1 MRIIRAV
8 VFVLLILSSISGVA
22 ICQSIVT
29 IDTSIRH
36 QTIFGWGAG
45 LRRGTEQFYAEP
57 PSLISQVEDLC
68 FNQLHINILRT
79 ICEPVIEPVEDSTVN
94 FLIDTA
100 KLNWTYYDYTTKDIY
115 AIERAVTVSNNRIN
129 YIFSSNNSAPPWQK
143 TNNNILWGGSILTT
157 KYNEFTDFMCAY
169 ILGMQ
174 NRYHIRLN
182 GFSTFNEP
190 GDSAYFE
197 TLTSSPSQVR
207 DIVIN
212 LRQKLDSLEQ
222 ASLLPHIDIIAPESP
237 VVSAAIIP
245 AGVGMNCIYYLD
257 PARGGIFNDSAAVS
271 SVDIVGTHNYFD
283 QDNTADWAKLK
294 SISLNKPIW
303 VTEASTSTFYPYDIT
318 SKNAVIQAKWIDR
331 SFTLADARAFAM
343 FAFYD
348 SLPSSGNVSSLV
360 IYNGNSVIIPKRYYG
375 FKQFVN
381 FVLPGYVRVDAAS
394 NNQNLYVSSYIN
406 PAKDTLIL
414 VAINDT
420 DIVLSNVAFH
430 CPDSTLP
437 VLQYETCDV
446 PDHSTT
452 QLDSITPPAGGIF
465 TADMQ
470 PTSIKTFVI
479 LLNKTTGIAH
489 ESSHPPGS
497 CSLSQNY
504 PNPFNP
510 TTVIQYKI
518 PVKGIV
524 KLKVLDVLGRE
535 IRTLVNEYKI
545 AGEYSI
551 NFDASKLASGI
562 YFYQLKSGN
571 FISTRK
577 MLYLK

>member
-1 MRIIRAV
+1 MRLIKTAA
-8 VFVLLILSSISGVA
+8 FVLLIIAGFSGISV
-22 ICQSIVT
+22 CQSTVT
-29 IDTSIRH
+29 IDTSVHH

-57 PSLISQVEDLC
+57 PSIVSQIEDLC

-115 AIERAVTVSNNRIN
+115 AIERAITVSNGRVN

-143 TNNNILWGGSILTT
+143 TNYNILWGGSILPLM
-157 KYNEFTDFMCAY
+157 YNEFTDFMCSY

-182 GFSTFNEP
+182 GFSAFNEP

-197 TLTSSPSQVR
+197 TLTSPPSQVR

-222 ASLLPHIDIIAPESP
+222 ASLLPHIDIIAPEGA
-237 VVSAAIIP
+237 VVSAADIP
-245 AGVGMNCIYYLD
+245 AGVGMSSIYYLD
-257 PARGGIFNDSAAVS
+257 PAHGGIFADTAAVS
-271 SVDIVGTHNYFD
+271 SVDIVGTHDYFD

-294 SISLNKPIW
+294 SISQNKPIW
-303 VTEASTSTFYPYDIT
+303 VTEVSTSTFYPYDIT

-331 SFTLADARAFAM
+331 SFTLADVRAFAM
-343 FAFYD
+343 FSFYD
-348 SLPSSGNVSSLV
+348 SLPSSGNVTSLV

-406 PAKDTLIL
+406 PAKDTLVL

-420 DIVLSNVAFH
+420 DIVLSNVTFH
-430 CPDSTLP
+430 CPASTLP

-452 QLDSITPPAGGIF
+452 QLDNIAPPVGGIF
-465 TADMQ
+465 TEDMQ

-479 LLNKTTGIAH
+479 LLNQTTGIAH
-489 ESSHPPGS
+489 ETVSPPGS
-497 CSLSQNY
+497 YGLSQNY

-510 TTVIQYKI
+510 STVIQYQI
-518 PVKGIV
+518 PVNGIV
-524 KLKVLDVLGRE
+524 KLKVVDVLGRE
-535 IRTLVNEYKI
+535 IRTLVNEYKT
-545 AGEYSI
+545 AGKYFAS
-551 NFDASKLASGI
+551 FDASNLASGI
-562 YFYQLKSGN
+562 YFYQFKSGN
-571 FISTRK
+571 FISTKK
-577 MLYLK
+577 MLLVK

>member
-1 MRIIRAV
+1 M
-8 VFVLLILSSISGVA
+8 
-22 ICQSIVT
+22 
-29 IDTSIRH
+29 
-36 QTIFGWGAG
+36 
-45 LRRGTEQFYAEP
+45 
-57 PSLISQVEDLC
+57 
-68 FNQLHINILRT
+68 RT

-182 GFSTFNEP
+182 GFSAFNEP
-190 GDSAYFE
+190 GNSAYFE

-318 SKNAVIQAKWIDR
+318 SKNA
-331 SFTLADARAFAM
+331 
-343 FAFYD
+343 
-348 SLPSSGNVSSLV
+348 
-360 IYNGNSVIIPKRYYG
+360 
-375 FKQFVN
+375 
-381 FVLPGYVRVDAAS
+381 
-394 NNQNLYVSSYIN
+394 
-406 PAKDTLIL
+406 
-414 VAINDT
+414 
-420 DIVLSNVAFH
+420 
-430 CPDSTLP
+430 
-437 VLQYETCDV
+437 
-446 PDHSTT
+446 
-452 QLDSITPPAGGIF
+452 
-465 TADMQ
+465 
-470 PTSIKTFVI
+470 
-479 LLNKTTGIAH
+479 
-489 ESSHPPGS
+489 
-497 CSLSQNY
+497 
-504 PNPFNP
+504 
-510 TTVIQYKI
+510 
-518 PVKGIV
+518 
-524 KLKVLDVLGRE
+524 
-535 IRTLVNEYKI
+535 
-545 AGEYSI
+545 
-551 NFDASKLASGI
+551 
-562 YFYQLKSGN
+562 
-571 FISTRK
+571 
-577 MLYLK
+577 